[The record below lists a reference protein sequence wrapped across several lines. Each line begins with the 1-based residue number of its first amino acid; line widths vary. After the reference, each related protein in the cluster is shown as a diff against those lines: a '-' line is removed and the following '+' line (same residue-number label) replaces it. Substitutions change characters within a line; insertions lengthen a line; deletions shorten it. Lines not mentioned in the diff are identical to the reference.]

1 MRLVYTLRNACRALL
16 RPCAVEVVATL
27 MGVQKGK
34 EIDCNIS
41 LPLSLT
47 SPCSSPHHLLLKD
60 TAKMLQGGSPRTP
73 ARDGV
78 RSSS

>member
-1 MRLVYTLRNACRALL
+1 MRLVYALRDACRALL

-41 LPLSLT
+41 LPLSL
-47 SPCSSPHHLLLKD
+47 SPLLVPLLIIYSSRTQQRCSKVVLHEPQQE
-60 TAKMLQGGSPRTP
+60 MG
-73 ARDGV
+73 
-78 RSSS
+78 